1 MKVEIIT
8 IGDELLIGQILDT
21 NSAWM
26 AKKLNDFGFCIEQ
39 ITTISDNRKHIMN
52 ALTEA
57 QSRAEI
63 VIITG
68 GLGPTKDDIT
78 KTTLCEYFKTDLIE
92 NKEVLN
98 DVKKMFNAFGSEM
111 IEENRKQAD
120 VPANCQVIRNSRGT
134 APGMWFNEDDKIVV
148 SIPGV
153 PYEMKALMNHYI
165 IPQLCKKFN
174 TPIIVHK
181 TVLTQGVGES
191 FLAKKIQEWENSL
204 ANDNIKLAYLPSVGM
219 VRLRLTTS
227 GNDEAQLLKVVN
239 RKIKNLQGLIPNYIF
254 GYDNDTL
261 EEEIG
266 KLLKARGST
275 LATAESCTGGY
286 IAHLITSVPGSSAYF
301 QGSVIAYS
309 NKIKQNV
316 LGINKQ
322 ILEENGA
329 VSEEVVKEMA
339 LEVRRKMKS
348 DYSISCSGIAG
359 PGGGTEE
366 KPLGTVWIGIA
377 SESDVFAKKFQ
388 FGDNRKYITR
398 ATALT
403 SLNLLRKILANNKAL
418 SLNS

>member
-153 PYEMKALMNHYI
+153 PYEMKALMNQYI

-204 ANDNIKLAYLPSVGM
+204 ANDNIKLAYLPSVG
-219 VRLRLTTS
+219 
-227 GNDEAQLLKVVN
+227 N
-239 RKIKNLQGLIPNYIF
+239 R
-254 GYDNDTL
+254 
-261 EEEIG
+261 G
-266 KLLKARGST
+266 K
-275 LATAESCTGGY
+275 
-286 IAHLITSVPGSSAYF
+286 
-301 QGSVIAYS
+301 
-309 NKIKQNV
+309 
-316 LGINKQ
+316 
-322 ILEENGA
+322 
-329 VSEEVVKEMA
+329 
-339 LEVRRKMKS
+339 
-348 DYSISCSGIAG
+348 
-359 PGGGTEE
+359 
-366 KPLGTVWIGIA
+366 
-377 SESDVFAKKFQ
+377 
-388 FGDNRKYITR
+388 
-398 ATALT
+398 
-403 SLNLLRKILANNKAL
+403 
-418 SLNS
+418 